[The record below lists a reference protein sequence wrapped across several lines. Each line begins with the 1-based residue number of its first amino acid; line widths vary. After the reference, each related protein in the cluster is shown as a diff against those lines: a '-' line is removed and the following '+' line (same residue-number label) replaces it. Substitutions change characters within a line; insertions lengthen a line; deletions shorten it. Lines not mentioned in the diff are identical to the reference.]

1 MSAVSRAFHSLTC
14 ARTSAPQPGCFALF
28 SHAALIVSTS
38 SRVNRSLGD
47 VTSGGTT
54 GSHGG
59 HSAAS
64 AFFVAKR
71 AAASS
76 RIAIHRSCISLDR
89 TYSGC
94 GGDVPPNASLRRLH
108 SSAYVCALVFGHVA
122 ADTPSGSGGSC
133 TAKCRACCF
142 AVSAFCAVVCLSMDW
157 LDRFIRAYRSSGR
170 RCCDAYASASFTALR
185 RRWIRAETPST
196 WIDLPKTSQ
205 PSFDRADENS
215 FLPMRKA
222 AFHTNAR
229 ISSVNVV
236 LVLRQS
242 AYWPARGSTSGH
254 ANMRM
259 SRKPAKSTRQK
270 SGMADVHIGNSCIP
284 ASLFACARGLAL
296 RMLFMSIMTGRYAC
310 GAVFTKYATGLASE
324 YTAHVSAASRSVVTH
339 GSGCTR
345 AQNHVSTGIHLPESY
360 SCCDARR
367 CVAVAYASL
376 FAALASATP
385 PVAMAASLRT
395 LTTVRLNCATMLLFS
410 AVITCAAEKCV
421 TLLNSLPGK
430 SAGSMDA
437 RTCAFTP
444 SISSQSSALN
454 VFDCLFSG
462 DATNLATAARM
473 LASRKGMGRCR
484 ARRCAHQ
491 RARNSCKSA
500 VAR

>member
-1 MSAVSRAFHSLTC
+1 
-14 ARTSAPQPGCFALF
+14 
-28 SHAALIVSTS
+28 
-38 SRVNRSLGD
+38 
-47 VTSGGTT
+47 
-54 GSHGG
+54 
-59 HSAAS
+59 
-64 AFFVAKR
+64 
-71 AAASS
+71 
-76 RIAIHRSCISLDR
+76 
-89 TYSGC
+89 
-94 GGDVPPNASLRRLH
+94 
-108 SSAYVCALVFGHVA
+108 
-122 ADTPSGSGGSC
+122 
-133 TAKCRACCF
+133 
-142 AVSAFCAVVCLSMDW
+142 MDW

-242 AYWPARGSTSGH
+242 AYGPTRGSTSGH

-270 SGMADVHIGNSCIP
+270 SGMEDVHIGNSCNP
-284 ASLFACARGLAL
+284 ASLFACASGSAL

-310 GAVFTKYATGLASE
+310 GTVFTKYSTGLASE
-324 YTAHVSAASRSVVTH
+324 YMAHVSAAPRSVATH
-339 GSGCTR
+339 GWGCTR
-345 AQNHVSTGIHLPESY
+345 SQSHVSTGIHLPASY

-367 CVAVAYASL
+367 CVAVACASL

-395 LTTVRLNCATMLLFS
+395 LTTVRLNCATMLLLS
-410 AVITCAAEKCV
+410 AVITCAAEYCV
-421 TLLNSLPGK
+421 TVLNSLPGK
-430 SAGSMDA
+430 SAGSMDP

-454 VFDCLFSG
+454 AFDCLCSV
-462 DATNLATAARM
+462 DATNLVMAARM
-473 LASRKGMGRCR
+473 LASRKGKGRCP
-484 ARRCAHQ
+484 ARRRTHH

-500 VAR
+500 VARWLFTATQARTVAMAGCATISRMPQGRVDTAPSSLSAMGGACGVTSAPAPGAGRRIARTIARPLDKCVYHPAQPTHDFGPSCSAARRRRGGLYCIQRLSSLRITPCNCVHGCRQQHRGGRGVRDGSGRI

>member
-14 ARTSAPQPGCFALF
+14 SRTSAPQPGCFALF

-38 SRVNRSLGD
+38 SRVYCSLGD
-47 VTSGGTT
+47 VSAGGTT

-64 AFFVAKR
+64 AFFVFKR

-94 GGDVPPNASLRRLH
+94 GQSPVFWSMYASLRRFH
-108 SSAYVCALVFGHVA
+108 SPAHVCALVFGHVA
-122 ADTPSGSGGSC
+122 PDTPSGSGGSC

-157 LDRFIRAYRSSGR
+157 LDRFIRAYCASGR
-170 RCCDAYASASFTALR
+170 RCCDADTSASFTALR

-236 LVLRQS
+236 LVLRQT
-242 AYWPARGSTSGH
+242 AYRPVRGSTSGH
-254 ANMRM
+254 ANTRM

-270 SGMADVHIGNSCIP
+270 SGMEDVHIGNSCNP
-284 ASLFACARGLAL
+284 ASLYACAR
-296 RMLFMSIMTGRYAC
+296 
-310 GAVFTKYATGLASE
+310 
-324 YTAHVSAASRSVVTH
+324 
-339 GSGCTR
+339 
-345 AQNHVSTGIHLPESY
+345 
-360 SCCDARR
+360 
-367 CVAVAYASL
+367 
-376 FAALASATP
+376 
-385 PVAMAASLRT
+385 
-395 LTTVRLNCATMLLFS
+395 
-410 AVITCAAEKCV
+410 
-421 TLLNSLPGK
+421 
-430 SAGSMDA
+430 
-437 RTCAFTP
+437 
-444 SISSQSSALN
+444 
-454 VFDCLFSG
+454 
-462 DATNLATAARM
+462 
-473 LASRKGMGRCR
+473 
-484 ARRCAHQ
+484 
-491 RARNSCKSA
+491 
-500 VAR
+500 